1 MPPCCVYLV
10 EMGPAARVLVLVMV
24 ATPTLGRG
32 LTRPLSAEPLATE
45 QLLTLAAV
53 PLGAMVVL
61 ALGAVLIL
69 LLVLEVILVQILLVL
84 LVLVPALV
92 LMLLGTLAL
101 VLARVTA
108 HGLRLRMRAVHS
120 HPPGHPLLV
129 RFSAKS
135 AAETQHVEL

>member
-1 MPPCCVYLV
+1 M
-10 EMGPAARVLVLVMV
+10 LVLVMV

-92 LMLLGTLAL
+92 LMLLMLLGTLAL